1 MSGPD
6 PRESP
11 AGPDSGA
18 SEPFNELRSILLA
31 PEQEKL
37 RRLTDRLDDPRHR
50 AEDVSG
56 VLPEAIALRAR
67 RDDRLMVSMR
77 PVVSE
82 AMRDSMRRDP
92 KSFAD
97 ALFPALGSAIRKAIA
112 ATLGEMV
119 QSLNQV
125 VEHTF
130 SVRGLQWRLE
140 AMRTSRPF
148 AEIVLLRSLVYRVE
162 QVFLVH
168 RETGLLLQHVESGQA
183 AVKDADMASAMLTA
197 IRDFAR
203 DTFDAG
209 NDDTLNSLNIGDLTV
224 WIEQGPHAIVAAVIR
239 GSAPLSFKE
248 VLREAVERIHLEVL
262 EPLED
267 FQGDATPFEAARPAL
282 EACLIAQYA
291 VPEQAASPVLKIASS
306 VLALVIVI
314 AFAMWAYAAWSWRS
328 AVAALKAEPGIV
340 VTEADRNWFGANVV
354 AGLRDPLSTDPRAL
368 LEARG
373 YRSSDV
379 QLSLQSFASS
389 DPGIVR
395 QRAREVLKAPDSVE
409 FAFENGE
416 LAASGH
422 APAAWIARAREFGPF
437 VAGVRT
443 YSDKSLL
450 DTTAAAIR
458 VEADGLRAVRI
469 PFPVGSAE
477 LEPEAAAVAQS
488 CVGSLAALD
497 SIARESGGKIRVG
510 IIGEADASGTE
521 ATNARISRLRADAV
535 AFAVGATG
543 FRNLTFDLQGLGATT
558 ESDRTVTFDVD
569 EKSLAPRGPQP

>member
-6 PRESP
+6 PREAP
-11 AGPDSGA
+11 APPDATSA
-18 SEPFNELRSILLA
+18 EPFNELRSILLA
-31 PEQEKL
+31 PEQEGLRKL
-37 RRLTDRLDDPRHR
+37 TERLVDPRHR
-50 AEDVSG
+50 AEDISG

-112 ATLGEMV
+112 ATLGEMI

-140 AMRTSRPF
+140 AIRTSRPF
-148 AEIVLLRSLVYRVE
+148 AEVVMLRSMVYRVE

-209 NDDTLNSLNIGDLTV
+209 HDDTLNSLNIGELTL

-239 GSAPLSFKE
+239 GSAPLSFKD
-248 VLREAVERIHLEVL
+248 VLRETVERIHLEQL

-267 FQGDATPFEAARPAL
+267 FQGDASPFESSRPAL
-282 EACLIAQYA
+282 EACLLAQYA
-291 VPEQAASPVLKIASS
+291 VPDKGASPVLKIASA
-306 VLALVIVI
+306 VLAVVLLV
-314 AFAMWAYAAWSWRS
+314 ATAMWAYAAWSWRN

-340 VTEADRNWFGANVV
+340 VTEADRSWFGANQV
-354 AGLRDPLSTDPRAL
+354 AGLRDPLSKDPRDL
-368 LEARG
+368 LSEHG
-373 YRSSDV
+373 YGRTDV
-379 QLSLQSFASS
+379 QFALQSFDSA
-389 DPGIVR
+389 DPGIVK
-395 QRAREVLKAPDSVE
+395 QRAREVLRAPDTVTL
-409 FAFENGE
+409 AFENGV
-416 LAASGH
+416 LTATGH
-422 APAAWIARAREFGPF
+422 APSAWIARAREFAPF

-443 YSDKSLL
+443 YRDDDLL
-450 DTTAAAIR
+450 DATGA
-458 VEADGLRAVRI
+458 AVRAEAEKLRTIHI
-469 PFPVGSAE
+469 PFQVGSAQ
-477 LEPEAAAVAQS
+477 LEPGARALAESSVAMLGRLDAIAA
-488 CVGSLAALD
+488 D
-497 SIARESGGKIRVG
+497 NGGRLRIRV
-510 IIGEADASGTE
+510 IGQADATGTE
-521 ATNARISRLRADAV
+521 ATNARISKLRADAV
-535 AFAVGATG
+535 AEVVGAAG
-543 FRNLTFDLQGLGATT
+543 FRNLSFDLQGLGATP

-569 EKSLAPRGPQP
+569 EASLAPR